1 LTFCQHNLTHLL
13 LRDISSIED
22 IVDKIGHCSNLI
34 YLDLSYDTR
43 EIRTPVEYQKP
54 NTCLFNMV
62 KDLKNLQ
69 YLDISGTNLHMTG
82 NLNDIIPEDILRE
95 NTRVESDIVG
105 LRALHKKL
113 KILGLYGC
121 EHAGDLSTLPAD
133 RVFSNCN
140 ENQLVFAL
148 EVYLN
153 RQTSLYHAMNEAY
166 HLYRNNTNCTDALNA
181 LINLIKGMQR
191 YEMDTNMITAGT
203 AAIFYILR
211 KLSATREL
219 RRYIARVLITA
230 LENMYHDQIVVR
242 NVALTLCQFDFAG
255 DVIDDYVHVMEYILK
270 SMRLHN
276 SDAFTNRVIIYL
288 MNSMACFLNGEQRL
302 RVGEIGVIRVIM
314 NEIIR
319 RRETLAADRVLE
331 ACWSFLWNITD
342 ETPNNC
348 YRFIKGK
355 GLELMLS
362 VYNMFPNELEI
373 VRNMM
378 GLLGNISEVK
388 RFRRMIMQQPFVPTL
403 LHLLQNTH
411 SNMEVSYNVAAVLAN
426 LMSDGENVW
435 KFRNQQ
441 IQFKQVY
448 NQIIISVNEWDLQGS
463 RIINYHSLRP
473 IIGLLSCDKSYASQ
487 IWAAWTLANLL
498 TTDNDKYGQ
507 IFTAEDGV
515 EALIRSKKVFSEY
528 ASISKLLTKIE
539 EKLRTFKPNIFDD
552 YQMPT
557 ETPDMRCPPDFFD
570 QPDDPPYIDEEEEPE
585 EDEEE
590 INFISDN
597 EDDEN
602 TEAHDQDD
610 EDDEDDDQQ
619 EADQNNSDNE
629 DDGNEGEV

>member
-1 LTFCQHNLTHLL
+1 
-13 LRDISSIED
+13 
-22 IVDKIGHCSNLI
+22 
-34 YLDLSYDTR
+34 
-43 EIRTPVEYQKP
+43 
-54 NTCLFNMV
+54 
-62 KDLKNLQ
+62 
-69 YLDISGTNLHMTG
+69 
-82 NLNDIIPEDILRE
+82 
-95 NTRVESDIVG
+95 
-105 LRALHKKL
+105 
-113 KILGLYGC
+113 
-121 EHAGDLSTLPAD
+121 
-133 RVFSNCN
+133 
-140 ENQLVFAL
+140 
-148 EVYLN
+148 
-153 RQTSLYHAMNEAY
+153 
-166 HLYRNNTNCTDALNA
+166 
-181 LINLIKGMQR
+181 
-191 YEMDTNMITAGT
+191 
-203 AAIFYILR
+203 
-211 KLSATREL
+211 
-219 RRYIARVLITA
+219 
-230 LENMYHDQIVVR
+230 
-242 NVALTLCQFDFAG
+242 
-255 DVIDDYVHVMEYILK
+255 
-270 SMRLHN
+270 
-276 SDAFTNRVIIYL
+276 
-288 MNSMACFLNGEQRL
+288 
-302 RVGEIGVIRVIM
+302 
-314 NEIIR
+314 
-319 RRETLAADRVLE
+319 
-331 ACWSFLWNITD
+331 
-342 ETPNNC
+342 
-348 YRFIKGK
+348 
-355 GLELMLS
+355 LMLS

-411 SNMEVSYNVAAVLAN
+411 SNMEVAYNVAAVLAN

-473 IIGLLSCDKSYASQ
+473 IIGLLYCDESYASQ
-487 IWAAWTLANLL
+487 IWAAWALANLL

-515 EALIRSKKVFSEY
+515 EALIHSKKVFSEH

-570 QPDDPPYIDEEEEPE
+570 RPDDPPYIDEEEEPE

-590 INFISDN
+590 IYFISDN

-610 EDDEDDDQQ
+610 EDDEEDDQQ

-629 DDGNEGEV
+629 DDGNEVEV